1 MDIINK
7 INKLITDTIA
17 VSDVETNLTQGSV
30 DVVGGKCPKGQQWCS
45 KTKKCVP
52 IGSGDREGPR
62 KKRLS
67 ESAVVGGAY
76 ISGNSNIS
84 GSGQTRVG
92 GEKDKEIETIKRK
105 VPGLLTRFNKL
116 LGAYTVDDK

>member
-7 INKLITDTIA
+7 IDKMITDTIA
-17 VSDVETNLTQGSV
+17 VGDVESNLAQGSV
-30 DVVGGKCPKGQQWCS
+30 DVVGGECPKGQQWCT

-52 IGSGDREGPR
+52 IGSGDGEGPR
-62 KKRLS
+62 KKRIS
-67 ESAVVGGAY
+67 DSSVVGGSY
-76 ISGNSNIS
+76 ISSISNIA

-105 VPGLLTRFNKL
+105 VPGLITRFSKL
-116 LGAYTVDDK
+116 LGAYTVDEK